1 MNDIITLLDFDLQPL
16 KQVGTHFTNPSISV
30 ILDCKTD
37 LKTAA
42 NNSYLISC
50 FGSFGEVA
58 STYTGE
64 ASTYNGE
71 NHKGIFCYI
80 LKSTFD
86 SEEMKFN
93 CEDPKTSCMLIK
105 NEYVEAVYAFPPDGM
120 LANIAYKDL
129 LVIRNFRAT

>member
-1 MNDIITLLDFDLQPL
+1 MNIFITLLDFDLQPL
-16 KQVGTHFTNPSISV
+16 KQVRTHFTNPSIRS

-64 ASTYNGE
+64 
-71 NHKGIFCYI
+71 NHKGISCYI

-86 SEEMKFN
+86 SAEMKFN
-93 CEDPKTSCMLIK
+93 CEEPKTSCMLIK